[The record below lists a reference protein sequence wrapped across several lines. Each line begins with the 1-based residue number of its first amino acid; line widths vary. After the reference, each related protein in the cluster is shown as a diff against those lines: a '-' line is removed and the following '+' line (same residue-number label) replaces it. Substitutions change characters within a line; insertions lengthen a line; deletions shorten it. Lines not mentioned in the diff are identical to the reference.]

1 MSDAK
6 YTDALKDAHSVQR
19 KTQGEAVI
27 TLAVVLGEYYK
38 ALIENG
44 IPEELAS
51 DLVLDFH
58 SAQLELIQP

>member
-1 MSDAK
+1 MTDTN
-6 YTDALKDAHSVQR
+6 YTDALTNAHTAQR
-19 KTQGEAVI
+19 KSQGEAVI

-38 ALIENG
+38 ALLEHG
-44 IPEELAS
+44 IPEDLAY